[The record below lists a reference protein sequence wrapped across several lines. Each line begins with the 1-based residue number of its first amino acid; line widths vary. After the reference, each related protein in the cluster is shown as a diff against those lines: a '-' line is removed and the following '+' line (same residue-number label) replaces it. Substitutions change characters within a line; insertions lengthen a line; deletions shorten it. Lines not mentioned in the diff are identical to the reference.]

1 MTQKLFENQ
10 SQHMNASFSNYLS
23 SSEIHFSISCVIR
36 FVHKM
41 SKQLTKFSSKW
52 KKKFAWVE
60 SVPNNIHK
68 AYCKYCKE
76 EVKIGILG
84 ETMLKDHQKT
94 KKHITAKQNF
104 NSASAMKAFLAGM
117 FHPHSY

>member
-76 EVKIGILG
+76 EIKIGHIKLAYLTLLDFFSNIVFNELAIL
-84 ETMLKDHQKT
+84 
-94 KKHITAKQNF
+94 
-104 NSASAMKAFLAGM
+104 SC
-117 FHPHSY
+117 

>member
-76 EVKIGILG
+76 EIKIGIHG
-84 ETMLKDHQKT
+84 GNMLKDHQKT
-94 KKHITAKQNF
+94 NKHKIAKQDF
-104 NSASAMKAFLAGM
+104 TSANAMHAFLSGI
-117 FHPHSY
+117 FYPHS